1 MSKPTILLLSIVYF
15 ASILIVGIFGMQ
27 VMSFNNVNYI
37 ESITINVQDVEFSNG
52 KPPIAPIKEEEVLD
66 DGIPYMKYTIFFEYE
81 KDLSISIKP
90 IVVAQDPTL
99 DPTDKTLNVSSNST
113 ASVYENGI
121 FTVKTIG
128 VVTFTFNSQDASNKK
143 MVVTIYPI

>member
-52 KPPIAPIKEEEVLD
+52 KPPIIIKEEEVLD
-66 DGIPYMKYTIFFEYE
+66 DGIPYMKYTVVFEYE

-99 DPTDKTLNVSSNST
+99 DPTDKTLNVSSNNT
-113 ASVYENGI
+113 TSVYENGI

-143 MVVTIYPI
+143 MLVVIYPI

>member
-37 ESITINVQDVEFSNG
+37 DSITINVQDVEFSNG
-52 KPPIAPIKEEEVLD
+52 KTPINIKEEEILD
-66 DGIPYMKYTIFFEYE
+66 DGIPYMKYTIFFEHA
-81 KDLSISIKP
+81 KDLNISIKP
-90 IVVAQDPTL
+90 IVVAKDPTL

-113 ASVYENGI
+113 TSVYEDGI

-143 MVVTIYPI
+143 MVVVIYPL